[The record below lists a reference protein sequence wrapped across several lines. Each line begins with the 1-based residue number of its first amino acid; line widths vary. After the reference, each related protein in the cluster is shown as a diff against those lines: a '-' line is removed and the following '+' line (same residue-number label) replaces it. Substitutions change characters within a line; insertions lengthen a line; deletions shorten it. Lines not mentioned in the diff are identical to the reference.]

1 MVRVRVSCLR
11 SAHRGQARQC
21 PRSRDL
27 YTQGVL
33 NRFIDV
39 GATFRELPVFSVCPL
54 MGLEMKTPPRNRR
67 HDLCRRP
74 PIASEG
80 LWDLLILQNGA
91 HAPLDHSLR
100 PYITL
105 SGTPNAAETNEL
117 RKTLN
122 VFTFRRWLFH
132 VTSALR
138 LIAVPILCATK
149 GVGLLSEADGFG
161 FLGPVSQGRVKPRTS
176 EGIAGPCTTARAT
189 ASSQLGFSPRCPGQW
204 AGGGGGDRS
213 PAAAG
218 NVIFCGNCETETA
231 VIAGAEREGEKKP
244 GGAVA
249 TSAWPVDKNQ
259 SKEWFTRVCTSE
271 RPSGDFDNPLRWPRR
286 PLPSQPLPS
295 PGSHAAQW
303 CLSTSSS
310 FCLQVLVGGG
320 ITSYWSGLETR
331 SPVWR
336 SLGCQPDPQF
346 GAAWGA
352 NQIPQSGEAWGANP
366 IPSLEKPGA
375 VTGSPFGE
383 AWGANRIPSLGQP
396 GVPVKDTLAA
406 ITSWPPHFSGFAH
419 PEFVFRSVAPS
430 RRKVGGFSS
439 RGTEG
444 PGCSCLWLRHP
455 PAALCSQL
463 AGRAEPGGAGVGGF
477 YEQLGFHLHSVTWPH
492 LTARDAG
499 RGGRRKRKGG
509 GGQPADRPR
518 TRRPRDCLRD
528 TVRHPWADEHAN
540 LTAAPPA
547 PRCRELRSLGSP
559 LLPSLS
565 EPRLQRLR
573 RRASRPPTPHP
584 RGAAGGGAFRVPGTN
599 RPGKKLQNG
608 GAV

>member
-1 MVRVRVSCLR
+1 M
-11 SAHRGQARQC
+11 H
-21 PRSRDL
+21 
-27 YTQGVL
+27 
-33 NRFIDV
+33 
-39 GATFRELPVFSVCPL
+39 
-54 MGLEMKTPPRNRR
+54 
-67 HDLCRRP
+67 
-74 PIASEG
+74 
-80 LWDLLILQNGA
+80 ILQLTRTRAKNGSLA
-91 HAPLDHSLR
+91 FAP
-100 PYITL
+100 
-105 SGTPNAAETNEL
+105 PNARPGISTTLFDGRETPAA
-117 RKTLN
+117 
-122 VFTFRRWLFH
+122 
-132 VTSALR
+132 VTASALSR
-138 LIAVPILCATK
+138 
-149 GVGLLSEADGFG
+149 
-161 FLGPVSQGRVKPRTS
+161 
-176 EGIAGPCTTARAT
+176 
-189 ASSQLGFSPRCPGQW
+189 
-204 AGGGGGDRS
+204 
-213 PAAAG
+213 
-218 NVIFCGNCETETA
+218 
-231 VIAGAEREGEKKP
+231 
-244 GGAVA
+244 
-249 TSAWPVDKNQ
+249 
-259 SKEWFTRVCTSE
+259 
-271 RPSGDFDNPLRWPRR
+271 
-286 PLPSQPLPS
+286 
-295 PGSHAAQW
+295 SHAARW

-331 SPVWR
+331 SPVCR
-336 SLGCQPDPQF
+336 SLGRQPDPQF

-439 RGTEG
+439 RGTQG

-528 TVRHPWADEHAN
+528 TVRHPPADEHAN

-547 PRCRELRSLGSP
+547 PRCRELRGLRSP

-584 RGAAGGGAFRVPGTN
+584 RGWGGGGFRVPGTN
-599 RPGKKLQNG
+599 RPGKKLQNW
-608 GAV
+608 GAVSEMHPAPPCRRESPQSRGSRPTAEEAPRERSPRSSRKICPRLRPSPLPARPASPQEPGSLRCSFRAGGLLMRVVVTSVCRRVSQASWPSGPDNSWRCACVRRGQVLPSVQ